1 MTYCYLGLF
10 FCLPCSVVIVLTV
23 KSGIHRHVP
32 GWEKKWWTRQQFKL
46 SLPGFSF
53 KVLYTKLCA
62 AGIWTMQSYCHTPPN
77 LKLSLISKIT
87 PGFFPW
93 QELTLSVPE
102 VGTALN
108 VTCWKKDQDRL
119 YSRDQ
124 TSVFLNVLVKYYALH
139 WAFYIVT
146 VFDTCYSD
154 CSDHHTSLSKNV
166 AIWFFLLLSL
176 ASFED
181 MLFFTLFILIVQW
194 LCLGCWQCCDTC
206 SEFRS

>member
-1 MTYCYLGLF
+1 MFLDGRKNDGPDSNSNSVSLGSRLRCSTLSYVLLVF
-10 FCLPCSVVIVLTV
+10 EPCSLT
-23 KSGIHRHVP
+23 
-32 GWEKKWWTRQQFKL
+32 
-46 SLPGFSF
+46 
-53 KVLYTKLCA
+53 A
-62 AGIWTMQSYCHTPPN
+62 MHTPPN

-93 QELTLSVPE
+93 QELTLSVPG

>member
-62 AGIWTMQSYCHTPPN
+62 AGIWTMQSYCHTPHN
-77 LKLSLISKIT
+77 LKLSLISN
-87 PGFFPW
+87 FP
-93 QELTLSVPE
+93 LTGANLVSSR
-102 VGTALN
+102 GWHSTK
-108 VTCWKKDQDRL
+108 WKKDQDRL
-119 YSRDQ
+119 YSCDQ

-146 VFDTCYSD
+146 VFDTSYSD

>member
-1 MTYCYLGLF
+1 MCCWYLNHAVL
-10 FCLPCSVVIVLTV
+10 LPHS
-23 KSGIHRHVP
+23 S
-32 GWEKKWWTRQQFKL
+32 QFKIIFDIKDYPRL
-46 SLPGFSF
+46 FPLTG
-53 KVLYTKLCA
+53 A
-62 AGIWTMQSYCHTPPN
+62 N
-77 LKLSLISKIT
+77 LVSSRGWHSTI
-87 PGFFPW
+87 
-93 QELTLSVPE
+93 
-102 VGTALN
+102 N

-119 YSRDQ
+119 YSCDQ

-154 CSDHHTSLSKNV
+154 CSDHHTSLRKNV

>member
-1 MTYCYLGLF
+1 MCCWYLNHAVL
-10 FCLPCSVVIVLTV
+10 LPHS
-23 KSGIHRHVP
+23 S
-32 GWEKKWWTRQQFKL
+32 QFKIIFDMKDYPRL
-46 SLPGFSF
+46 FL
-53 KVLYTKLCA
+53 
-62 AGIWTMQSYCHTPPN
+62 
-77 LKLSLISKIT
+77 
-87 PGFFPW
+87 W

-119 YSRDQ
+119 YSCDQ